1 MTKTRARV
9 NYWKEVGQGKDPEL
23 KKEKE
28 AKTKKQLEDQKKSL
42 MNKLAIAF
50 STEEG
55 KVALRLIKNLCGY
68 DKYDAVARKDSGVID
83 ELSTFYNTARRS
95 VYLDLRAL
103 LKSSILMEIEYEQSG
118 SESTE
123 SSNTTQ

>member
-1 MTKTRARV
+1 MSKTRARV
-9 NYWKEVGQGKDPEL
+9 NYWKEISKGNVPEKKADKD
-23 KKEKE
+23 
-28 AKTKKQLEDQKKSL
+28 AKTKKQLEEHKRSL

-83 ELSTFYNTARRS
+83 HDTTFYNTARRS

-103 LKSSILMEIEYEQSG
+103 IKTSILQEIEYDPIEPSDSAQ
-118 SESTE
+118 
-123 SSNTTQ
+123 